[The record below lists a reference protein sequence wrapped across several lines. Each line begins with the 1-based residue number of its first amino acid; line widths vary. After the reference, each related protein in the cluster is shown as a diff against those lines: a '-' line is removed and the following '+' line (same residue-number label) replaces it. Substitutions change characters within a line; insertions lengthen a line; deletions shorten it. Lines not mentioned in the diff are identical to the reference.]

1 MHVAADP
8 AMHGDI
14 LHSKGK
20 VMNELEIV
28 YYLSMHFSCI
38 CGRRWAPC
46 PSVLPSWSLPLFS
59 GLDSRNLYRVDTY
72 VQTGSDMRTLVKLDT
87 WHSILEMCKKVKLG
101 RRMQGQCTPGGF
113 ESHRLERTHQMM
125 RPIRR
130 NTVQTTEGL
139 IFDIIVWTPEFSC
152 VRRKNHPWPPQ
163 FLRQ

>member
-1 MHVAADP
+1 MVMVQFWLYGIFHQHSV
-8 AMHGDI
+8 GI
-14 LHSKGK
+14 LW
-20 VMNELEIV
+20 ELFHM
-28 YYLSMHFSCI
+28 SMHFSCI

-59 GLDSRNLYRVDTY
+59 GLDSRNLYRVDPY

-163 FLRQ
+163 FF